1 VSATVSQSNP
11 AQADLVTLTIDGV
24 EVRVP
29 KGTLVVEAAKT
40 IHTDIPVYCY
50 HEKLGPA
57 GLCRICL
64 VEVEGMPKLQ
74 IACNTPVAEGMKVHT
89 QNPRVDDGRRAIL
102 EFFLLNHPLDCPIC
116 DKGGE
121 CDLQDY
127 AMAWGQGSSRMIE
140 PKTPKPKAV
149 DLGPTIVLDE
159 ERCIVCQRCVRFDDI
174 ITRED
179 SLRTDDRGAHTI
191 IATATGK
198 PYVSDFTGNVTELCP
213 VGALTSKTYRFRS
226 RPWDNHRTT
235 TSCTQC
241 SVGCQMHV
249 DERGNTLLRTMSVG
263 EDDAISDAWLCDRGR
278 YNIGFVSDERRITTP
293 LLKQD
298 PSTGSGQAPQWVQI
312 DWDDALAL
320 WAAKIKAALASGG
333 PSRIGVLGGDRLLNE
348 EALLAAELHR
358 ALGVENLD
366 HRVGMQ
372 WLAHHGEFA
381 NHVDVENANTIITLG
396 RPPSQLAPVLD
407 LRIRKAVS
415 RNGARLISVGDYY
428 ASSFVPETHVTTPDD
443 LKKAIGDEPGRVVQ
457 IWDGVSF
464 EGGPELTGPMF
475 QLPGA
480 ESVLRYVLP
489 ETPNGRGAE
498 ALGMLPRNGGLD
510 TKGMLE
516 AARDGKLDVLAIFGA
531 NPVLH
536 HPDRAL
542 VEAALRAAPF
552 VVVTELFLTDTAEF
566 ADLVLPVCSAF
577 EKTGTTTDLAGD
589 VLPVVGSV
597 RPPEGV
603 LADGDVIVDLAERL
617 GVTLPMP
624 DEKKIHELVRTPPAA
639 PPGTSYVRST
649 AAAPD
654 GALRVIPHAAV
665 FTGGGTLAFDTT
677 IAELHPKPV
686 ARIHPATASALDLA
700 DGDVV
705 DVTAVSAGTDANA
718 PDAGREIAGTLRE
731 LTVRVD
737 ERIPEGAVALLD
749 GLVTAPLNALGLSPH
764 VRLQKA
770 LVTA

>member
-1 VSATVSQSNP
+1 VSATVPQTDPASQTE
-11 AQADLVTLTIDGV
+11 LVTLFIDGV

-29 KGTLVVEAAKT
+29 KGTLLVEAAKS

-64 VEVEGMPKLQ
+64 VEIDGMPKLQ

-127 AMAWGQGSSRMIE
+127 AMAWGQGSSRMID

-241 SVGCQMHV
+241 SVGCRMHV
-249 DERGNTLLRTMSVG
+249 DERGNTLLRTMSVT
-263 EDDAISDAWLCDRGR
+263 EDDALSDSWLCDRGR
-278 YNIGFVSDERRITTP
+278 YNIGFVGDERRITTP

-298 PSTGSGQAPQWVQI
+298 PAPGSGEAPTWVQI

-320 WAAKIKAALASGG
+320 WASKIEEALAAGG
-333 PSRIGVLGGDRLLNE
+333 PSRVGAIGGGRLLNE
-348 EALLAAELHR
+348 EALLAAALHR
-358 ALGVENLD
+358 ALGIENLD
-366 HRVGMQ
+366 HRTGTQM
-372 WLAHHGEFA
+372 LAHHSEFA
-381 NHVDVENANTIITLG
+381 NHVDVENADLIITLG
-396 RPPSQLAPVLD
+396 RPPSELAPVLD

-415 RNGARLISVGDYY
+415 RNGARLISVGDHY
-428 ASSFVPETHVTTPDD
+428 ANSFVPETHVTNPDD
-443 LKKAIGDEPGRVVQ
+443 LRAAIGETPGRVVQ
-457 IWDGVSF
+457 IWDGVAI
-464 EGGPELTGPMF
+464 EGGPELTAPMF
-475 QLPGA
+475 DIPGA
-480 ESVLRYVLP
+480 AGIKRYVLP

-498 ALGMLPRNGGLD
+498 ALGMLPRNGGSNTLQ
-510 TKGMLE
+510 MLE
-516 AARDGKLDVLAIFGA
+516 AARDGKLDVLAILGA
-531 NPVLH
+531 NPVLRF
-536 HPDRAL
+536 PDRAL

-552 VVVTELFLTDTAEF
+552 VVVTELFLTETAEL
-566 ADLVLPVCSAF
+566 ANLVLPVCSAF
-577 EKTGTTTDLAGD
+577 EKSGTTTDLAGD
-589 VLPVVGSV
+589 VLPVMGSV
-597 RPPEGV
+597 LPPEGI
-603 LADGDVIVDLAERL
+603 LADGDIVVDLAERL
-617 GVTLPMP
+617 GVTLPLP
-624 DEKKIHELVRTPPAA
+624 DELEAKIHELVRTPP
-639 PPGTSYVRST
+639 PPPVPYYTRAT
-649 AAAPD
+649 AAAPA
-654 GALRVIPHAAV
+654 GALRVIPHESV

-677 IAELHPKPV
+677 IAELHAAPR
-686 ARIHPATASALDLA
+686 ATIHPATASALGLA
-700 DGDVV
+700 DGDAV
-705 DVTAVSAGTDANA
+705 DVAGAN
-718 PDAGREIAGTLRE
+718 GMTLRS
-731 LTVRVD
+731 LAVHVDDRVA
-737 ERIPEGAVALLD
+737 EGAVALLD
-749 GLVTAPLNALGLSPH
+749 GVVLAPLNALGLAPQ

-770 LVTA
+770 PVTA

>member
-1 VSATVSQSNP
+1 VSATVPQ
-11 AQADLVTLTIDGV
+11 QQTDLVTLTIDGV

-29 KGTLVVEAAKT
+29 KNTLVVEAAKT

-64 VEVEGMPKLQ
+64 VEIEGMPKLQ
-74 IACNTPVAEGMKVHT
+74 IACNTTVAEGMKVIT
-89 QNPRVDDGRRAIL
+89 RNPRVDDGRRAIL

-127 AMAWGQGSSRMIE
+127 AMAWGQCSSRMIE

-159 ERCIVCQRCVRFDDI
+159 ERCIVCQRCVRFDQI

-198 PYVSDFTGNVTELCP
+198 PYVSNFTGNVTELCP

-241 SVGCQMHV
+241 AVGCQMHV
-249 DERGNTLLRTMSVG
+249 DERGNTVLRTMSVT
-263 EDDAISDAWLCDRGR
+263 EDDAVSDAWLCDRGR
-278 YNIGFVSDERRITTP
+278 YNIGFVNDERRLTMP
-293 LLKQD
+293 LLKQA
-298 PSTGSGQAPQWVQI
+298 GAWVQI

-320 WAAKIKAALASGG
+320 WAEKIKAAIASGG
-333 PSRIGVLGGDRLLNE
+333 PQRIGALGGGRLLNE
-348 EALLAAELHR
+348 EILLAAELHR

-372 WLAHHGEFA
+372 TVVHHDGFA
-381 NHVDVENANTIITLG
+381 SHVDLENANTIVTLG

-415 RNGARLISVGDYY
+415 RNGARLISVGDRY
-428 ASSFVPETHVTTPDD
+428 ANSFVPETHVTTAGE
-443 LKKAIGDEPGRVVQ
+443 LKKALGDEPGRVAIV
-457 IWDGVSF
+457 WDGVF
-464 EGGPELTGPMF
+464 YEGGPELTVP
-475 QLPGA
+475 LHAIAGA
-480 ESVLRYVLP
+480 ARVDRYVLP
-489 ETPNGRGAE
+489 ETPNGRGAD
-498 ALGMLPRNGGLD
+498 ALGMRPRGGGLGA
-510 TKGMLE
+510 KAMLE

-542 VEAALRAAPF
+542 AEAALRAAPF
-552 VVVTELFLTDTAEF
+552 VVVTEMFLTETAEF

-577 EKTGTTTDLAGD
+577 EKSGTTTDLAGD

-597 RPPEGV
+597 RPPEGIV
-603 LADGDVIVDLAERL
+603 ADGDLIVDLAERL
-617 GVTLPMP
+617 GVELPLP
-624 DEKKIHELVRTPPAA
+624 DALEAKVRELVAA
-639 PPGTSYVRST
+639 PPPSEPPTPTYVLAT
-649 AAAPD
+649 APAAE
-654 GALRVIPHAAV
+654 GALRVIPQSAIFA
-665 FTGGGTLAFDTT
+665 GGGTLAFDTT
-677 IAELHPKPV
+677 IAELRTRPRATLHPS
-686 ARIHPATASALDLA
+686 TANALGLA
-700 DGDVV
+700 DGDLV
-705 DVTAVSAGTDANA
+705 DVTVAASSGSGTPANGGASA
-718 PDAGREIAGTLRE
+718 AGGVLRD
-731 LTVRVD
+731 LTVVVD
-737 ERIPEGAVALLD
+737 ERIAENAVGMVE
-749 GLVTAPLNALGLSPH
+749 GLVEAPLNALGVNPA
-764 VRLQKA
+764 VRLARA